1 MYFLK
6 QRYANQLKFQS
17 GVFRLPVT
25 ATGPL
30 SLTGLVIRS
39 LQTNSRAANTR
50 YRTSHST
57 CIPCFV
63 EAASAK
69 GDLFSQSDNEN
80 RPIKTKPKGRR
91 IGYFSPQDNNIC
103 CVDAT
108 RVDLHAPQTYTSSS
122 IEAANILIKSN

>member
-6 QRYANQLKFQS
+6 QRYANQLKFRS

-25 ATGPL
+25 AAVADGTRN
-30 SLTGLVIRS
+30 SEFTNKLTSGKHTELRIRRVS
-39 LQTNSRAANTR
+39 
-50 YRTSHST
+50 
-57 CIPCFV
+57 PCFV

-91 IGYFSPQDNNIC
+91 IGCFSPRDNNIC

-108 RVDLHAPQTYTSSS
+108 RVDLQAPQTYTSSS